1 MSRVPTMPASSMMT
15 SVFESGACRLPAA
28 SSCRKRAIA
37 MASTPVERAN
47 SSAATQDG
55 ARPSRPIHSDRRVK
69 VLEFDTCVG
78 GCKLPVGLG
87 EVGIAV
93 VLPSGDF
100 LDEGLLVGNP
110 AVEALG
116 RQDAEFRL
124 CQNKPAAMLWSVV
137 PFEALDQPP
146 GFAGRKGFIK

>member
-1 MSRVPTMPASSMMT
+1 MYR
-15 SVFESGACRLPAA
+15 R
-28 SSCRKRAIA
+28 RKRNTAIFDA
-37 MASTPVERAN
+37 LNLKSLRRRMVNFKDFEGLGKGWAAERKAVEA
-47 SSAATQDG
+47 
-55 ARPSRPIHSDRRVK
+55 SRPIHSDRRVK

-124 CQNKPAAMLWSVV
+124 CQIKPAAMLWSVV

>member
-1 MSRVPTMPASSMMT
+1 MPRNTTGISDCRDVANGT
-15 SVFESGACRLPAA
+15 KRTCRDVRYESVMRSKADIPMLSNNPGRC
-28 SSCRKRAIA
+28 
-37 MASTPVERAN
+37 VV
-47 SSAATQDG
+47 G
-55 ARPSRPIHSDRRVK
+55 RPSRPIHSDRRVK

-116 RQDAEFRL
+116 R
-124 CQNKPAAMLWSVV
+124 
-137 PFEALDQPP
+137 
-146 GFAGRKGFIK
+146 